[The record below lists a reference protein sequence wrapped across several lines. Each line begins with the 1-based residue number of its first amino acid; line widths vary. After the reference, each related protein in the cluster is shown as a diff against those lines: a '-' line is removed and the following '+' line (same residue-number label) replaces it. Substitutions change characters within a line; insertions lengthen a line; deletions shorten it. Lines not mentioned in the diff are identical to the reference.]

1 MASGRGRRPAVCAA
15 ALDGGAAGSLSA
27 QVRVG
32 ADVGLNPPHTAANP
46 PEHEQEAEESR
57 CADDVEEDLGKA
69 ADGAEFHGIS
79 GGADLPKATMMSS
92 AAAVIKAIAM
102 TTSNRKM
109 ALSMSS
115 TVGPGSGL
123 RLPVMAGR
131 WPDGPEIARAKTTS
145 RVKLRASLLLRQPE
159 GKTCGF
165 GSWGL
170 ASLGPVNP
178 AFASLFSDNI

>member
-1 MASGRGRRPAVCAA
+1 MASGPGRRPAVCAA

-27 QVRVG
+27 QVRVV

-131 WPDGPEIARAKTTS
+131 
-145 RVKLRASLLLRQPE
+145 
-159 GKTCGF
+159 
-165 GSWGL
+165 
-170 ASLGPVNP
+170 
-178 AFASLFSDNI
+178 